1 MSDKLRRLWF
11 RLTIASGVCIVAYCA
26 FGMRYLTKNGIALS
40 IGAVA
45 GILFIVNCVMF
56 SWKVQKS

>member
-11 RLTIASGVCIVAYCA
+11 RLTIASGVCLMAYCA
-26 FGMRYLTKNGIALS
+26 FGMRYLTKNRIALS

-45 GILFIVNCVMF
+45 ATLYIVNCVIY
-56 SWKVQKS
+56 SVKS

>member
-1 MSDKLRRLWF
+1 MSDTLRKWWF

-45 GILFIVNCVMF
+45 WILYIVNCVMF
-56 SWKVQKS
+56 SVKVQKS

>member
-11 RLTIASGVCIVAYCA
+11 RLTIASGVCIMAYCI

-40 IGAVA
+40 IGT
-45 GILFIVNCVMF
+45 ILMILYTVNCVMF
-56 SWKVQKS
+56 SGKVQKS